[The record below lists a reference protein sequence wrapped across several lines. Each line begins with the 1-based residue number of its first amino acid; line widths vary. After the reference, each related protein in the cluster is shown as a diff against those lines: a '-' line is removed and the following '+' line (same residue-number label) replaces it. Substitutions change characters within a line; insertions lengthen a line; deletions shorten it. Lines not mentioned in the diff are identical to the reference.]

1 MITLLLN
8 FWKQQFSFCFGG
20 GDEGGGGEGYGGE
33 GGEGGGGKGAEGS
46 CGGDGGLVVVVV
58 AVVRGEGWNYTID
71 TGICCLCGPA
81 SGC

>member
-33 GGEGGGGKGAEGS
+33 GGGGEGGGGEGGGGEGGGGKGAGGS

-58 AVVRGEGWNYTID
+58 AVVRGEG
-71 TGICCLCGPA
+71 
-81 SGC
+81 